1 MPDIKDRHKLY
12 TTQEAAQELGVTDSH
27 IRNMIR
33 TGKAQPAQR
42 IGNSWVFTID
52 EIKRLRGRKRTTGKA
67 KKQ

>member
-1 MPDIKDRHKLY
+1 MEGKDKLY
-12 TTQEAAQELGVTDSH
+12 TTQQTAHELGVTDSH

-33 TGKAQPAQR
+33 TGKAYPAQR

-52 EIKRLRGRKRTTGKA
+52 EIERLRGRKRTTGKA